1 MDEVTRAAL
10 DRLLVLA
17 DSDTGQSRRA
27 ANFILAWWNAEALG
41 GFDLADL
48 FSVDATVARDMSRI
62 FNYLAT
68 HPDVVYPKDRRPQI
82 EAIMRRWRPEAWE
95 RAQS

>member
-1 MDEVTRAAL
+1 MDEVTRDAL
-10 DRLLVLA
+10 DRLLELA

-27 ANFILAWWNAEALG
+27 ANFILAWWNADSLG
-41 GFDLADL
+41 GFDIAEL
-48 FSVDATVARDMSRI
+48 FAVDVSVSQDMSRV

-68 HPDVVYPKDRRPQI
+68 RREAVYPTDRQPQI
-82 EAIMRRWRPEAWE
+82 EAIIRRWRPEVWE